1 MPYEMVGKVKLLFDT
16 MSFPSGFTKREFV
29 VTSDDRY
36 PQDIKFECV
45 KERITMLDNISAG
58 DNVTVSFDLRGN
70 EYNEKY
76 YVNLVAWK
84 IESSGGGSGE
94 AATSEVNGEEVPLP
108 DEANAPADQDDVP
121 F

>member
-1 MPYEMVGKVKLLFDT
+1 MPYEMVGKVKLLFDA

-29 VTSDDRY
+29 VTSEDRY

-70 EYNEKY
+70 EYNDKY

-84 IESSGGGSGE
+84 IEGGAGGE
-94 AATSEVNGEEVPLP
+94 AVPSEVSGDEVPLP
-108 DEANAPADQDDVP
+108 DEASAPADQDDVP